1 MNHFHCPKIS
11 LYTNIDAEFPKAVDA
26 AAAKV
31 CENANFQSDMAKLNY
46 RGAYLDS
53 AAAKEFIYN
62 KRTDMTQL
70 IEACPDFDYLTQ

>member
-1 MNHFHCPKIS
+1 MR
-11 LYTNIDAEFPKAVDA
+11 AVDA

-31 CENANFQSDMAKLNY
+31 FENESFKSDMAKLNY

-53 AAAKEFIYN
+53 SAAKDFIYN
-62 KRTDMTQL
+62 KRTEMTQL